1 MTKGI
6 LLVISHLLSSY
17 TEDRRFIESYLLA
30 CKAKKVFVISPTEY
44 LDLVYEKEE
53 LADRIY
59 YDDFISDVLD
69 RIFSRYVSIRQLK
82 IAISHFEVREWEKGL
97 KAIKIDFM

>member
-1 MTKGI
+1 MST
-6 LLVISHLLSSY
+6 Y
-17 TEDRRFIESYLLA
+17 TEDKRFLESYLLA
-30 CKAKKVFVISPTEY
+30 CKAKKVFVISPSEY

-69 RIFSRYVSIRQLK
+69 RIFSRLVSVRQLK
-82 IAISHFEVREWEKGL
+82 VAIGYFELKEWEKGL
-97 KAIKIDFM
+97 KAIKIDFL